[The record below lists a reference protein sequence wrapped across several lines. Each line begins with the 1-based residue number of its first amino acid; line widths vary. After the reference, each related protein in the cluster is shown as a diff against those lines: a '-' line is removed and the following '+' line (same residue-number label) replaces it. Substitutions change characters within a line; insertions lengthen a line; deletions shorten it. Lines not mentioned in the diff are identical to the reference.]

1 MRTTGFL
8 SAVLALLP
16 SLASTAPS
24 VVERAIKPFSTFGPN
39 VFFNPPA
46 TYLTPPTSYP
56 RVVLLNHASDKP
68 KNTLLATWQNSSPGK
83 PYFPIFR
90 STDGACSRPPC
101 LVVLC

>member
-16 SLASTAPS
+16 ALASTAPS

-39 VFFNPPA
+39 VIFNPPA
-46 TYLTPPTSYP
+46 TYTAPQTSYP
-56 RVVLLNHASDKP
+56 RVVLLNHASDQP

-90 STDGACSRPPC
+90 STDGACPRSC
-101 LVVLC
+101 VLCTLC